1 MGLCTCKSA
10 SLAGQQ
16 GHPLTMLSSSS
27 LRHRSPLT
35 LQRISLPGRWKRL
48 PRPHLVLVRVRCRQ
62 TLSTHRH
69 SFKHPSCPPLQL
81 LCCLPLFRRF
91 SRCRPRVLS
100 LPVLHC
106 PSRPSLQPRLPTF
119 PLLWHPRN
127 RTTTS
132 QWRQLLRRT
141 ARRRRGLLQLPSCR
155 QHLCCLHLRLLL
167 DTRPASCFPLP
178 LRARNLNQLRE
189 RRWMSSTLSTSTF
202 ICMSL
207 RRE

>member
-1 MGLCTCKSA
+1 MGLCICKSA
-10 SLAGQQ
+10 SVAGQQ
-16 GHPLTMLSSSS
+16 GHPLTKLSSSR

-35 LQRISLPGRWKRL
+35 LQRISLPGRRERL
-48 PRPHLVLVRVRCRQ
+48 PHPHLVSVRVRCRH

-81 LCCLPLFRRF
+81 LCCLPLFRHF
-91 SRCRPRVLS
+91 SRCRPLVLPPS
-100 LPVLHC
+100 VLHC
-106 PSRPSLQPRLPTF
+106 PSRPSLQPRQATF
-119 PLLWHPRN
+119 LLLWPRN

-141 ARRRRGLLQLPSCR
+141 ARRRRGLPQLPSCQ

-167 DTRPASCFPLP
+167 DIRPASCFPLP
-178 LRARNLNQLRE
+178 LRARNLNRLQE
-189 RRWMSSTLSTSTF
+189 RRWTSSTLSTSNF

-207 RRE
+207 RRD